1 MILGTVPTDAATITN
16 QDQPSSKNGT
26 TNPTSSSD
34 DWDAPSKLEIWADEP
49 QHKKIIDA
57 GVPEGAWPG
66 IPDKQVP
73 LKDDQTYI
81 PAILM
86 SMKTKVRLTF
96 KQDIQQLWIGSAA
109 STKKVGY
116 SSVTSIRAQIIPG
129 NPGYSILKV
138 QLGASGNLWMYWVPS
153 QYVSG
158 IKMRVLGV
166 GSLLE

>member
-1 MILGTVPTDAATITN
+1 MILGTVPTDAVTIAN

-26 TNPTSSSD
+26 NPAS
-34 DWDAPSKLEIWADEP
+34 DWDAPFKPEIWADEP

-73 LKDDQTYI
+73 LVDDQTYI
-81 PAILM
+81 PAIHM

-96 KQDIQQLWIGSAA
+96 KPEIQQLWIGSAA
-109 STKKVGY
+109 STKKVSYGSI
-116 SSVTSIRAQIIPG
+116 SSIKAQVIPD

-138 QLGASGNLWMYWVPS
+138 QLGASGSLWMYFIPS
-153 QYVSG
+153 QYVSA